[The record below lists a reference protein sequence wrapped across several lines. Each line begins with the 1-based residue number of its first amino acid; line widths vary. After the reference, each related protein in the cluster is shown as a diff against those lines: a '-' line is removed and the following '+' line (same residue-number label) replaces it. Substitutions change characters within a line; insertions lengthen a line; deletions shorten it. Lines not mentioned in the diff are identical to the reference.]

1 MSGGSMNYLCYRI
14 EEEAD
19 NMGDREIIAL
29 CKDMAT
35 LMHDREWFL
44 SGDYRE
50 SDWIK
55 SLSEFKKKWFKGS
68 RTYRLASLIDEV
80 FTEAK
85 EECLRMIG
93 EDI

>member
-1 MSGGSMNYLCYRI
+1 MSGGSMDYVCYRVS
-14 EEEAD
+14 EEAD
-19 NMGDREIIAL
+19 KMGDREIIAL
-29 CKDMAT
+29 CKDVAS
-35 LMHDREWFL
+35 LMHDREWLL
-44 SGDYRE
+44 SGDYDE

-68 RTYRLASLIDEV
+68 RTSRLTSLIDEV

>member
-1 MSGGSMNYLCYRI
+1 MSGGSMDYVYYRVS
-14 EEEAD
+14 EEAD
-19 NMGDREIIAL
+19 KMGDREIIAL

-44 SGDYRE
+44 SGDYDE

-68 RTYRLASLIDEV
+68 RTSRLANLIDEV

-85 EECLRMIG
+85 EECMRMIG
-93 EDI
+93 EDV